1 MSQSQIPRGLDY
13 LQGNEALV
21 EGAIAAGCR
30 FFAGYPITPSNEI
43 SERMS
48 WRLPQVGGIFVQGE
62 DELASIAMVIGASW
76 GGLKAMTAT
85 SGPGFSLMQ
94 EGIGYACITET
105 PCVIVDIQRC
115 APGQGIAT
123 KGQQGDMMQAR
134 WGTHGDHEIIAL
146 APASVQEMFDLAVEA
161 FNLSESYRV
170 PCLIMAEEI
179 VAHMRDKVRI
189 RDPSELCLKDRKRPD
204 IPPGKFIDFHQLDDD
219 AGIPPMPRFGDG
231 YRIAV
236 SAFSRN
242 RMGYPITDKELHGK
256 LLRRLSNKILKNID
270 AIARFETAFLDDADV
285 IVVSYGTPARSAKS
299 AVKAARE
306 EGIKAGYVRL
316 ITVWPFH
323 HERLRALC
331 GRAKEVITVEMNL
344 GQIVGEVKKAVA
356 CNARTSL
363 VSSPGVEP
371 PTPWEILSRIREVV

>member
-1 MSQSQIPRGLDY
+1 VLTGSYFTLGDI
-13 LQGNEALV
+13 ACA
-21 EGAIAAGCR
+21 EGALAAGCR
-30 FFAGYPITPSNEI
+30 FFAGYPITPATEVA
-43 SERMS
+43 EHMARRM
-48 WRLPQVGGIFVQGE
+48 PEVGGIYIQME
-62 DELASIAMVIGASW
+62 DEIASIASVIGASYA
-76 GGLKAMTAT
+76 GLKAMTAT

-105 PCVIVDIQRC
+105 PCVIADIQRC

-161 FNLSESYRV
+161 FNLSEAYRV

-179 VAHMRDKVRI
+179 VAHMRDKVRLK
-189 RDPSELCLKDRKRPD
+189 DPSELKLVERRRPEA
-204 IPPGKFIDFHQLDDD
+204 PPGTFIDFHQLDDD

-236 SAFSRN
+236 SSFSRN
-242 RMGYPITDKELHGK
+242 RRGYPITDKELHGK

-270 AIARFETAFLDDADV
+270 AISKFETALLDDADV
-285 IVVSYGTPARSAKS
+285 VVVSYGTPARSAKS

-323 HERLRALC
+323 YERLRALC
-331 GRAKEVITVEMNL
+331 GKAKEVITVEMNL

-356 CNARTSL
+356 CNARVSL

-371 PTPWEILSRIREVV
+371 PTPWEILSKIREVA